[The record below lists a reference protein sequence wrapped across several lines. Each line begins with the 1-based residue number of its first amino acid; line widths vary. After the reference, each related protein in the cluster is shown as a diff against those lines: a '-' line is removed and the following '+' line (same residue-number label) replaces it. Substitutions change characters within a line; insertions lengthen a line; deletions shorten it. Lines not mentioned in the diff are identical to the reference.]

1 MVRMSKRLD
10 CIFCLYMNVLSRR
23 GRERLWHNVKH
34 HTNLLIFKMLLV
46 LILCSY
52 IISFEIIIKYIRK
65 QMIAQILKEWLFLHI
80 LQNKWNPSI
89 DVSLNYEMIK
99 SITKITKEC
108 QLRWPISVYI
118 KNCSSTNRTLNT

>member
-65 QMIAQILKEWLFLHI
+65 QMIAQILKE
-80 LQNKWNPSI
+80 
-89 DVSLNYEMIK
+89 
-99 SITKITKEC
+99 
-108 QLRWPISVYI
+108 
-118 KNCSSTNRTLNT
+118 